1 MDKLGVLYGGGK
13 ASPRITTRRQWFEK
27 AADAGDIRGMNNLGS
42 IYENAMGGAQDNAS
56 VLNENH

>member
-1 MDKLGVLYGGGK
+1 MDKLGVLYGDSKGVAQDYDK
-13 ASPRITTRRQWFEK
+13 TPVVRK
-27 AADAGDIRGMNNLGS
+27 AAAGDIRGMNNLGS